1 MTTEDFSDLPENLAE
16 IIEDFAMLPKQEQ
29 LNLLLEFSQNLPE
42 LPERYRDRPELFER
56 VEECQSPV
64 FVFTELSAD
73 KSVRIFATAPAESPT
88 SRGFA
93 SVLIAGLD
101 GESAETVLSIVN
113 DLPYRMNIVD
123 TVSPLRVRGMLGM
136 LGRVQ
141 RQVQDA
147 LLNSADSRSS
157 A

>member
-1 MTTEDFSDLPENLAE
+1 MTAEDFSDLPDNLAE
-16 IIEDFAMLPKQEQ
+16 IVGDFALLPKPEQ
-29 LNLLLEFSQNLPE
+29 LSLLLEFSQNLPD
-42 LPERYRDRPELFER
+42 LPEQYQDHPELFER

-64 FVFTELSAD
+64 FVFTELNPD

-101 GESAETVLSIVN
+101 GEPADTVLSIVN

-123 TVSPLRVRGMLGM
+123 TVSPLRIRGMLGM
-136 LGRVQ
+136 LGRIQ
-141 RQVQDA
+141 RQVQDL
-147 LLNSADSRSS
+147 LLNAADSRTS